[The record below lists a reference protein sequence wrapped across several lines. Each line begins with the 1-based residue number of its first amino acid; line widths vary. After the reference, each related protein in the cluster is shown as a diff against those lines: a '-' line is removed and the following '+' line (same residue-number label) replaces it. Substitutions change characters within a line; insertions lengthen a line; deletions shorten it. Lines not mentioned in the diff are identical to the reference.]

1 MGSSAKLGIIP
12 AGTGNDF
19 VKMLGIPPTDPLR
32 AVEILQEGR
41 TQRVDIG
48 RVGERYFVNGLGV
61 GLDGAVAWRVFRSWR
76 WPMIAPWIYLYAAVY
91 EALCYRSTELE
102 VRAPQWRHSG
112 RLMMVGASNG
122 RYLGGDFQLAPCA
135 EIDDGLFDVYMIS
148 DMAPLRRI
156 REIPKARR
164 GKHITLPEVQIKR
177 ADRVEIIS
185 ESSLLGH
192 LDGEPTEFPAG
203 RIQIELLPKALEVVV
218 GK

>member
-1 MGSSAKLGIIP
+1 
-12 AGTGNDF
+12 
-19 VKMLGIPPTDPLR
+19 
-32 AVEILQEGR
+32 
-41 TQRVDIG
+41 
-48 RVGERYFVNGLGV
+48 
-61 GLDGAVAWRVFRSWR
+61 
-76 WPMIAPWIYLYAAVY
+76 
-91 EALCYRSTELE
+91 
-102 VRAPQWRHSG
+102 
-112 RLMMVGASNG
+112 MMVGASNG

-164 GKHITLPEVQIKR
+164 GEHITLPEVQIKR

-203 RIQIELLPKALEVVV
+203 RIQIELLPKALEVIA